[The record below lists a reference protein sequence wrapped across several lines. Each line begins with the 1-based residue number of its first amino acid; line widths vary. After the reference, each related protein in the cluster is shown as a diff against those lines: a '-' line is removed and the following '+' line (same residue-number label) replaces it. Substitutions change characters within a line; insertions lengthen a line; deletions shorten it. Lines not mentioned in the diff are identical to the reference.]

1 MFVHFF
7 LTTVL
12 YYTDWKLIFGMQKI
26 LGSNEKKGVKRISL
40 IFKFELK
47 VIACLKEEIAFDR

>member
-1 MFVHFF
+1 MHFF